1 MPPRG
6 TLRVID
12 AAEEF
17 VSIVGSEFAKLTK
30 TWPYTDQLRRAA
42 GSVFAN
48 LVEGHGRGPGAD
60 RVRLYRIAKGSC
72 EESLAWLRQAR
83 DAGVLEERAYFRLYN
98 RGIVIVRMINQLMRA
113 AA

>member
-17 VSIVGSEFAKLTK
+17 VSLVTADFAKVRN
-30 TWPYTDQLRRAA
+30 WPFTDQLPRAA

-48 LVEGHGRGPGAD
+48 LVEGYGRGSGAD

-72 EESLAWLRQAR
+72 EEALAWLRQAR
-83 DAGVLEERAYFRLYN
+83 DAGALEERAYFRLYN
-98 RGIVIVRMINQLMRA
+98 RGIVIVRMINQLMRVA
-113 AA
+113 A

>member
-17 VSIVGSEFAKLTK
+17 VSIVGAEFAAVTK
-30 TWPYTDQLRRAA
+30 TWPFTDQLRRAA

-60 RVRLYRIAKGSC
+60 RVRLYRIAKASC
-72 EESLAWLRQAR
+72 EEALGWLRQAR
-83 DAGVLEERAYFRLYN
+83 DAGVIEERAYFRLYN
-98 RGIVIVRMINQLMRA
+98 RGIVIVRMINQLMHVA
-113 AA
+113 A

>member
-17 VSIVGSEFAKLTK
+17 VSLVSAEFAAVKA
-30 TWPYTDQLRRAA
+30 WPYTNQLRRAA
-42 GSVFAN
+42 GSVSAN
-48 LVEGHGRGPGAD
+48 LVEGHGRGSGPD

-83 DAGVLEERAYFRLYN
+83 DAGVLKERAYFRLYN
-98 RGIVIVRMINQLMRA
+98 RAIVIVRMINQLVHVA
-113 AA
+113 A